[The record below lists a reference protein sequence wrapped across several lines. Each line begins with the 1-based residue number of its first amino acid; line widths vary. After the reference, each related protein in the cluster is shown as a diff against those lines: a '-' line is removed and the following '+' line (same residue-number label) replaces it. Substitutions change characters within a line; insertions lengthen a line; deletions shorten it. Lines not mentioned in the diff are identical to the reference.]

1 MKQGRNGH
9 GDASILG
16 KTRGKHIM
24 SVNVRVNVSAI
35 SSSIISSHES
45 PLSAVPVSS
54 LGAVPFVHALRAE
67 SHGGGRQ
74 RCRGRSA
81 YSQCKEA

>member
-1 MKQGRNGH
+1 M
-9 GDASILG
+9 
-16 KTRGKHIM
+16 
-24 SVNVRVNVSAI
+24 
-35 SSSIISSHES
+35 ISSHES